1 MRIGVDLMSVS
12 RFAKVAAHRRYRS
25 LVFTAAELAEADAFA
40 EPRCTERLAG
50 RFCAKEAVAKAL
62 GRGFG
67 QGLSWRDIE
76 VTANGWGAP
85 TVALH
90 RGARRVA
97 DETGVRTVELS
108 LTHHSDLVVCVATAV
123 TQTAQEER
131 S

>member
-1 MRIGVDLMSVS
+1 MRIGVDLISVS
-12 RFAKVAAHRRYRS
+12 RFAKVAAHKRYRTV
-25 LVFTAAELAEADAFA
+25 VFTAAELAEADTMA

-76 VTANGWGAP
+76 VTADDWGAP

-97 DETGVRTVELS
+97 DEAGVRAVELS
-108 LTHHSDLVVCVATAV
+108 LTHHSDLVVCVATAL
-123 TQTAQEER
+123 TEER

>member
-1 MRIGVDLMSVS
+1 M
-12 RFAKVAAHRRYRS
+12 AQARR
-25 LVFTAAELAEADAFA
+25 A
-40 EPRCTERLAG
+40 ERLAG

-76 VTANGWGAP
+76 VTADDWGAP

-97 DETGVRTVELS
+97 DEAGVHAVKLS
-108 LTHHSDLVVCVATAV
+108 PTPHRDLVVCVATAL
-123 TQTAQEER
+123 TEET

>member
-12 RFAKVAAHRRYRS
+12 RFARVAAHRRYRTV
-25 LVFTAAELAEADAFA
+25 VFTAAELAEANTLA
-40 EPRCTERLAG
+40 EPRFTERLAG

-76 VTANGWGAP
+76 VTADDWGAP

-90 RGARRVA
+90 RGARVVA
-97 DETGVRTVELS
+97 DEAGVRKVQLS
-108 LTHHSDLVVCVATAV
+108 LTHQNDLVVCVATAI
-123 TQTAQEER
+123 TEER

>member
-1 MRIGVDLMSVS
+1 MDLMSVS
-12 RFAKVAAHRRYRS
+12 RFAKVAAHKRYRTV
-25 LVFTAAELAEADAFA
+25 VFTAAELAEADTMA
-40 EPRCTERLAG
+40 EPRYTERLAG

-76 VTANGWGAP
+76 VTSDRWGAP

-97 DETGVRTVELS
+97 DESGVRSVELS
-108 LTHHSDLVVCVATAV
+108 VTHQSDLVVCVATAL
-123 TQTAQEER
+123 TEER

>member
-12 RFAKVAAHRRYRS
+12 RFARVAAHRRYRTV
-25 LVFTAAELAEADAFA
+25 VFTAAELAEASLLA
-40 EPRCTERLAG
+40 EPRFTERLAG

-76 VTANGWGAP
+76 VTADSFGAP

-90 RGARRVA
+90 RGARRIA
-97 DETGVRTVELS
+97 DEAGVGTVELS
-108 LTHHSDLVVCVATAV
+108 LTHQNDLVVCVATAIP
-123 TQTAQEER
+123 EER
-131 S
+131 PT

>member
-1 MRIGVDLMSVS
+1 MRIGVDLISVS
-12 RFAKVAAHRRYRS
+12 RFARVAAHRRYRTV
-25 LVFTAAELAEADAFA
+25 VFTSAELAEADTMA
-40 EPRCTERLAG
+40 EPRRGERLAG

-76 VTANGWGAP
+76 VTADDWGAP

-97 DETGVRTVELS
+97 DEAGVHTVKLS
-108 LTHHSDLVVCVATAV
+108 LTHHSDLVVCVATAL
-123 TQTAQEER
+123 TEET